1 VEPAIICLCGYFY
14 REDLTS
20 RQCRLWFALTKPEVL
35 EFAAMDRLTAM
46 EIFSRVVSEGSF
58 SGAARVLN
66 MSKSAVSKYISDLEE
81 RLGARLLNRTTR
93 RLSLTDVGKAYHERC
108 LRVLSDIAEMEAA
121 VSYKTQQV
129 GGLLK
134 IAAPVTFS
142 VKHLGAPLSEFL
154 KTYSDINVELNLNDR
169 RVDIVDEGYD
179 VAIRI
184 SRRLSDS
191 SLIAAKLAGVRAITA
206 ASPQYLEEYGTPEHP
221 RDLVNHNCLRYS
233 NLGPI
238 SEWEFTSSDGE
249 ATSIH
254 AKGSIAANNGEV
266 LREAALDGIGI
277 ISGPSFLSGE
287 SIREGKLVQI
297 LSDFHQ
303 EDFSV
308 FAVYPHNRHLSAKV
322 RRLVDFLKDY
332 WGNDPYW
339 NEF

>member
-1 VEPAIICLCGYFY
+1 
-14 REDLTS
+14 
-20 RQCRLWFALTKPEVL
+20 
-35 EFAAMDRLTAM
+35 MDRLTAM
-46 EIFSRVVSEGSF
+46 EIFNRVVSEGSF

-93 RLSLTDVGKAYHERC
+93 RLSLTDVGRAYQERC
-108 LRVLSDIAEMEAA
+108 IRVLSDIEEMEAA

-142 VKHLGAPLSEFL
+142 VKHLGAPLSEFV
-154 KTYSDINVELNLNDR
+154 KTYPDINIELNLNDR
-169 RVDIVDEGYD
+169 RVGIVEEGFD

-184 SRRLSDS
+184 ARQLSDS
-191 SLIAAKLAGVRAITA
+191 SLIAAKLATVRAITA
-206 ASPQYLEEYGTPEHP
+206 ASPAYLKEHGTPQHP
-221 RDLVNHNCLRYS
+221 SELANHNCLRYS

-238 SEWEFTSSDGE
+238 SEWKFTSADGE
-249 ATSIH
+249 ETAIH

-277 ISGPSFLSGE
+277 ISGPSFLSGDC
-287 SIREGKLVQI
+287 IKHGRLVQI
-297 LSDFHQ
+297 LSDYHQ
-303 EDFSV
+303 EEFSV

-332 WGNDPYW
+332 WGGTPYW

>member
-1 VEPAIICLCGYFY
+1 
-14 REDLTS
+14 
-20 RQCRLWFALTKPEVL
+20 
-35 EFAAMDRLTAM
+35 MDRLTAM
-46 EIFSRVVSEGSF
+46 EIFNRVVSEGSF

-93 RLSLTDVGKAYHERC
+93 RLSLTDVGRAYQERC
-108 LRVLSDIAEMEAA
+108 VRVLSDIAEMEAA

-154 KTYSDINVELNLNDR
+154 KTYPDINIELNLNDR
-169 RVDIVDEGYD
+169 RVGIVEEGFD

-184 SRRLSDS
+184 SRQLSDS
-191 SLIAAKLAGVRAITA
+191 SLIAAKLTTVRAITA
-206 ASPQYLEEYGTPEHP
+206 ASPAYLREHGTPQHP
-221 RDLVNHNCLRYS
+221 KDLADHNCLRYS

-238 SEWEFTSSDGE
+238 SEWKFTDADGKE
-249 ATSIH
+249 TAIH
-254 AKGSIAANNGEV
+254 ATGSIAANNGEV

-277 ISGPSFLSGE
+277 ISGPSFLSGDC
-287 SIREGKLVQI
+287 IKHGKLVQI
-297 LSDFHQ
+297 LSDFSQ
-303 EDFSV
+303 EEFSV

-332 WGNDPYW
+332 WGAAPYW

>member
-1 VEPAIICLCGYFY
+1 
-14 REDLTS
+14 
-20 RQCRLWFALTKPEVL
+20 
-35 EFAAMDRLTAM
+35 MDRLTAM
-46 EIFSRVVSEGSF
+46 EIFTRVVGEGSF

-93 RLSLTDVGKAYHERC
+93 RLSLTDVGKAYYERC
-108 LRVLSDIAEMEAA
+108 QRVLSDIDEMEAA

-142 VKHLGAPLSEFL
+142 VKHFGAPLSKFL
-154 KTYSDINVELNLNDR
+154 TVYPDIVIDLNLNDR
-169 RVDIVDEGYD
+169 RVDIVDEGFD
-179 VAIRI
+179 VALRI
-184 SRRLSDS
+184 ARRLSDS
-191 SLIAAKLAGVRAITA
+191 SLIAAKLATSRSITA
-206 ASPQYLEEYGTPEHP
+206 ASPAYLAEFGTPQTP
-221 RDLVNHNCLRYS
+221 RDLLNHNCLRYS

-238 SEWEFTSSDGE
+238 SEWDFVSPEGE
-249 ATSIH
+249 TMAIH
-254 AKGSIAANNGEV
+254 AKGSISANNGEV
-266 LREAALDGIGI
+266 LREAALDGKGI

-287 SIREGKLVQI
+287 AIREGTLVQI
-297 LSDFHQ
+297 LPEYKQ
-303 EDFSV
+303 EDFSI

-332 WGNDPYW
+332 WGGNPYW

>member
-1 VEPAIICLCGYFY
+1 
-14 REDLTS
+14 
-20 RQCRLWFALTKPEVL
+20 
-35 EFAAMDRLTAM
+35 MDRLTAM

-108 LRVLSDIAEMEAA
+108 LQVLSDIAEMEAA

-154 KTYSDINVELNLNDR
+154 TAYPDIEIELNLNDR
-169 RVDIVDEGYD
+169 RVDIVEEGFD
-179 VAIRI
+179 AAIRI
-184 SRRLSDS
+184 ARRLSDS
-191 SLIAAKLAGVRAITA
+191 SLIAAKLATARSVTA
-206 ASPQYLEEYGTPEHP
+206 ASPAYLAEFGTPQHP
-221 RDLVNHNCLRYS
+221 RDLANHNCLRYS

-238 SEWEFTSSDGE
+238 SEWEYTAADGE
-249 ATSIH
+249 PISIH
-254 AKGSIAANNGEV
+254 AKGSISANNGEV
-266 LREAALDGIGI
+266 LREAALDGKGI
-277 ISGPSFLSGE
+277 ISGPSFLSGDA
-287 SIREGKLVQI
+287 IREGKLVRV
-297 LSDFHQ
+297 LPDFDQ
-303 EDFSV
+303 EDFSI

-332 WGNDPYW
+332 WADTPYW